1 MWCFGNPLD
10 FTRPYLFHSNSELGD
25 LGLLGKIGRF
35 RIQSIHIML
44 ESKGGYGTTQKFI
57 FLALFMP
64 SLLQNVPRA
73 IR

>member
-1 MWCFGNPLD
+1 MWCFGKSFLD

-25 LGLLGKIGRF
+25 LGLVRGRC
-35 RIQSIHIML
+35 RIHLYHDLIHGRSWCNPEIL
-44 ESKGGYGTTQKFI
+44 I
-57 FLALFMP
+57 LVLFML